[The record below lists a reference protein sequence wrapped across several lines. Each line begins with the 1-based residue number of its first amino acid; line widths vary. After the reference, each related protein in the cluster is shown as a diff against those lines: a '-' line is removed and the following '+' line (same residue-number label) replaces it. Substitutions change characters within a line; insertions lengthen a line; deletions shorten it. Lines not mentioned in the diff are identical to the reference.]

1 MTFTKTQKQRIADY
15 FAYHGDTHVRVM
27 KRLPSRYNVPVALVH
42 VTNRAGVPYS
52 VIVTEDSDGDWFE
65 LASAERAKADAM
77 LKWYEESEDED
88 DE

>member
-27 KRLPSRYNVPVALVH
+27 KRLPSKYDVPVALVH
-42 VTNRAGVPYS
+42 VTNSAGAPCS
-52 VIVTEDSDGDWFE
+52 VIVCADSDGDWFE
-65 LASAERAKADAM
+65 LASAERDKADAM
-77 LKWYEESEDED
+77 LEWYKETEDED